1 MTEWT
6 VGAVLDAI
14 ADVVPDRLMTVC
26 GNRRS
31 TFAESARRTNRL
43 ANYLSDKGFG
53 VYAARETLER
63 WECGQ
68 DRIALIMYNDLY
80 PDMVIGC
87 LKARTVPVNVNHH
100 YSPREIRDLLDY
112 VRPRGI
118 IYHRSLGARFAEV
131 LPPTGTELLISID
144 DESNAPELPG
154 AVSLDDAL
162 AAGNSDLDLVGSPD
176 DLIMMCTGG
185 TTGRPKGV
193 LWRQSDMYVSSMVGA
208 DHASVTE
215 IHDKVLGG
223 GQSWFAVSPLMHA
236 AGMWTAFAA
245 LCAGLPVVLYDD
257 RNKLDVRSVWETA
270 EREKVGM
277 MTMVGDAYAG
287 PLVAELRAHR
297 YDLSSLNA
305 IGTGG
310 AATNAKYK
318 RALMECLPHITI
330 IEGYG
335 SSETGNMAFGHS
347 RDGNASETFEP
358 RVGAWVVSADR
369 SRFLQ
374 PGDQEIGWAAR
385 TGRIPLGYF
394 SDPEA
399 TQRTFPEI
407 DGQRVVIPGDRASVE
422 KDGTIR
428 LFGRDSLVV
437 NTGGEKV
444 FVEEVEEV
452 LRAHPG
458 IADALVVGRPS
469 ERWGQEVVAL
479 VATHP
484 DADLTGDDLY
494 TVCTAQ
500 LAHFKAPKA
509 FIFVERVQRLG
520 NGKPNYRWARER
532 AVQQLP
538 AAALVSSDPEG
549 SHEHQSD

>member
-1 MTEWT
+1 
-6 VGAVLDAI
+6 VLDAI

-26 GNRRS
+26 GTRRS
-31 TFAESARRTNRL
+31 TFAESAKRTNRL

-53 VYAARETLER
+53 AHAERETLEP

-68 DRIALIMYNDLY
+68 DRIALLMYNDLY

-100 YSPREIRDLLDY
+100 YSPREIADLLDY

-118 IYHRSLGARFAEV
+118 IYHRSLGARFADV
-131 LPPTGTELLISID
+131 LPPDGTELLISID
-144 DESNAPELPG
+144 DGSGAPELPV

-162 AAGNSDLDLVGSPD
+162 AAGSPDSHPVGSPD

-193 LWRQSDMYVSSMVGA
+193 LWRQSDMYVSSMVGD

-215 IHDKVLGG
+215 IHDRARNGG
-223 GQSWFAVSPLMHA
+223 PPWFAVSPLMHA

-245 LCAGLPVVLYDD
+245 LCAGQPVVLYDD
-257 RNKLDVRSVWETA
+257 RNKLDPRSVWETT
-270 EREKVGM
+270 ERERVGM
-277 MTMVGDAYAG
+277 VTMVGDAYAG
-287 PLVAELRAHR
+287 PLVAELRAHS

-335 SSETGNMAFGHS
+335 SSETGNMAFGNS
-347 RDGNASETFEP
+347 SNGNASETFEP
-358 RVGAWVVSADR
+358 RDGVTVVSADR
-369 SRFLQ
+369 SRFLR
-374 PGDQEIGWAAR
+374 PGEEEIGWAAR

-394 SDPEA
+394 DDAEA
-399 TQRTFPEI
+399 TRRTFPVIE
-407 DGQRVVIPGDRASVE
+407 GRRVVIPGDRASIE
-422 KDGTIR
+422 RDGTIR

-458 IADALVVGRPS
+458 VADALVVGRPS

-479 VATHP
+479 VAPHP
-484 DADLTGDDLY
+484 GGDLASDGRALY
-494 TVCTAQ
+494 TFCTSQ

-509 FIFVERVQRLG
+509 FIFVEQIQRLG
-520 NGKPNYRWARER
+520 NGKPNYRWAREQ
-532 AVQQLP
+532 AEQK
-538 AAALVSSDPEG
+538 VS
-549 SHEHQSD
+549 

>member
-1 MTEWT
+1 MSEWT

-26 GNRRS
+26 GSRRS
-31 TFAESARRTNRL
+31 TFADSAERTNRL
-43 ANYLSDKGFG
+43 ANFLNGKGFG
-53 VYAARETLER
+53 VHRPREALQR

-68 DRIALIMYNDLY
+68 DRVALIMYNDLY
-80 PDMVIGC
+80 PDMVVGC
-87 LKARTVPVNVNHH
+87 LKARTVPVNINHH
-100 YSPREIRDLLDY
+100 YAAREIRDLLDY
-112 VRPRGI
+112 VGPRGI
-118 IYHRSLGARFAEV
+118 IYHRSLGARFADV
-131 LPPTGTELLISID
+131 LPPDGAELLVSID
-144 DESNAPELPG
+144 DGSTAAELPD
-154 AVSLDDAL
+154 AVSLDAVLAEAPPDRDA
-162 AAGNSDLDLVGSPD
+162 VGSPD

-193 LWRQSDMYVSSMVGA
+193 LWRQSDMYVASMVGA
-208 DHASVTE
+208 DHESVTE
-215 IHDKVLGG
+215 IHDKVRRGG
-223 GQSWFAVSPLMHA
+223 PAWFAVSPLMHA

-257 RNKLDVRSVWETA
+257 RNKLDVRSVWTTA

-287 PLVAELRAHR
+287 PLVAELRAR
-297 YDLSSLNA
+297 SYDLSALNA

-347 RDGNASETFEP
+347 RNGNASETFEP
-358 RVGAWVVSADR
+358 RTGVRVVSADR
-369 SRFLQ
+369 TRFLRR
-374 PGDQEIGWAAR
+374 GEREIGWTAR
-385 TGRIPLGYF
+385 LGRIPLGYF
-394 SDPEA
+394 NDPQA
-399 TQRTFPEI
+399 TRRTFPEI
-407 DGQRVVIPGDRASVE
+407 DGQRVVIPGDRASLE
-422 KDGTIR
+422 DDGTIR
-428 LFGRDSLVV
+428 LYGRDSLVV

-452 LRAHPG
+452 LRAHPDV
-458 IADALVVGRPS
+458 ADALVIGRPS

-479 VATHP
+479 VAP
-484 DADLTGDDLY
+484 QPGSFIADDEQQALHDL
-494 TVCTAQ
+494 CTAQ

-509 FIFVERVQRLG
+509 FVFVEQIQRLG
-520 NGKPNYRWARER
+520 NGKPNYRWAKEQ
-532 AVQQLP
+532 VKQPVP
-538 AAALVSSDPEG
+538 ATAALDPEG
-549 SHEHQSD
+549 SHDR